1 MRDWLGGNSALEGKS
16 AVSTAGGPATISGR
30 HRTRK
35 RRNAMTERPDAAD
48 PATGSVRYVDPEGLH
63 KNPAFTNVVVVE
75 GPVRTVHVGGQN
87 AVDASGNIVGKGDI
101 AAQTE
106 QVLANVRAALAA
118 GGAEPEHVIK
128 WNLLLVEGVSL
139 QEGFSAKAR
148 WSSSRGVHDAPLHR
162 SRGGRGS
169 EGRSPRLE
177 ASSMSKASKRSA

>member
-1 MRDWLGGNSALEGKS
+1 MKNARGF
-16 AVSTAGGPATISGR
+16 ATIGER
-30 HRTRK
+30 HCL
-35 RRNAMTERPDAAD
+35 RRRREAMTERPEEPDATA
-48 PATGSVRYVDPEGLH
+48 GSVRYVDPEGLNR
-63 KNPAFTNVVVVE
+63 NPAFTNVVVVE
-75 GPVRTVHVGGQN
+75 GPARTVYVGGQDS
-87 AVDASGNIVGKGDI
+87 VDASGNIVGKGDV

-128 WNLLLVEGVSL
+128 WTLLVVEGVSL